1 MSNAKQLDHQFA
13 APLFTLDAIQDWLSE
28 SQPLTLT
35 VAMTTHQAGV
45 EETQGPIRLK
55 NLLRKAEEAA
65 GDRKLSAAA
74 LEQLADLAHDRRF
87 WQHQSRGL
95 VAFVRGD
102 EVRMYSL
109 PSDPGEAVC
118 IGSFPDLSAFASSID
133 SLDTYNVLTLAWE
146 QAQLWTA
153 NRFSLMPHP
162 SLSDPIVFSETVE
175 VPDPHRE
182 LQTSTA
188 QPRGRGGVG
197 RPAANFHGQ
206 GEGEDS
212 IEGERMNY
220 LSRVAASV
228 ANALHNDNSPL
239 VLVATTEVAGHF
251 ETRSDLN
258 VAAKVIGAPRSFDTK
273 TIHNK
278 TLEAIEPLRQRRWA
292 EHRERIGTAI
302 GGGQGSQDPDAIIQ
316 AAAGGRIETLS
327 VVDGHCLAG
336 TFDADQ
342 NKATI
347 GQSGDQTE
355 NLIAVAIAL
364 TASTGGKVVG
374 HPRGDDVNVKP
385 LAAVYRY

>member
-13 APLFTLDAIQDWLSE
+13 SPLFTLDAVQDWLSDP
-28 SQPLTLT
+28 QPLTVT

-55 NLLRKAEEAA
+55 NMLRKAEEAT
-65 GDRKLSAAA
+65 GDRKLSAVA
-74 LEQLADLAHDRRF
+74 LEKLSDLAHDRRF

-95 VAFVRGD
+95 VAFIRGD
-102 EVRMYSL
+102 EVRMFSL
-109 PSDPGEAVC
+109 PSDPGETVC
-118 IGSFPDLSAFASSID
+118 VGSYPDLSAFASSID

-162 SLSDPIVFSETVE
+162 ALADSIEFSETVE

-182 LQTSTA
+182 LQASTS
-188 QPRGRGGVG
+188 QPRGKGGVG
-197 RPAANFHGQ
+197 RPTPNFHGQ

-220 LSRVAASV
+220 LSRVAAAV
-228 ANALHNDNSPL
+228 ASALHNDDSPL

-251 ETRSDLN
+251 ETRSQLE

-278 TLEAIEPLRQRRWA
+278 TLEAIEPLRKRRWS
-292 EHRERIGTAI
+292 EHRDRIGTAI
-302 GGGQGSQDPDAIIQ
+302 GGGQGSQDPAEIIQ
-316 AAAGGRIETLS
+316 AAAGGRIDTLS

-336 TFDADQ
+336 TYDADQ
-342 NKATI
+342 SQASI
-347 GQSGDQTE
+347 GEAGDQSE

-374 HPRGDDVNVKP
+374 HPRTDDVNVKP